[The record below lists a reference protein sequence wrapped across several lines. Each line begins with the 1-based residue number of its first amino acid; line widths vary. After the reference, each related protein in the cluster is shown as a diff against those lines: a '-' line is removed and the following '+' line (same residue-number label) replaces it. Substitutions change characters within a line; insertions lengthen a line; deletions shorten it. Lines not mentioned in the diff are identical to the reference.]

1 MLPDRS
7 TLIGQKLM
15 KNAEI
20 QMRHWDDFQTMC
32 IIFYEKIILCASNK
46 FSGHFS
52 LTRY

>member
-32 IIFYEKIILCASNK
+32 IIFLRENNTLCV
-46 FSGHFS
+46 
-52 LTRY
+52 